1 MKIIQFMVVL
11 IVSSS
16 FFVDATTQEFKRIL
30 QRIMRFREVAEA
42 FEHKH
47 SYQSGLQSMR
57 RIIIAHRNLEQGKT
71 ANISEY
77 DLHRLA
83 LDSEN
88 DLKKMHKEIV
98 EKLNQEK

>member
-1 MKIIQFMVVL
+1 MKIVQFIVVF
-11 IVSSS
+11 IVSGN
-16 FFVDATTQEFKRIL
+16 FFVDATSQEFKRIL
-30 QRIMRFREVAEA
+30 QRIIRFREVVEV

-47 SYQSGLQSMR
+47 SYQSGLQSMS

-71 ANISEY
+71 GNISEY
-77 DLHRLA
+77 DLYRLA

-88 DLKKMHKEIV
+88 DLKKMHKEIA